1 MSVMSTLYA
10 IMTEFDDENLKT
22 ARFEIKLGLNLELSN
37 QVCCALLS
45 LIKLGFM
52 QQKINLVTEK

>member
-1 MSVMSTLYA
+1 MSTLYA
-10 IMTEFDDENLKT
+10 IMTEFDDKNLKT